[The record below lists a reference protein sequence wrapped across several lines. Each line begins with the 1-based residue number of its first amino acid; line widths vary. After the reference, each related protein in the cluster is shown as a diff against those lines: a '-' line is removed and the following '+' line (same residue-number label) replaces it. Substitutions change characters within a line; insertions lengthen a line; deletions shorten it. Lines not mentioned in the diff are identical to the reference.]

1 MNNKIIWL
9 ASYPKSGNTWLRYL
23 ISNYFFNSERKF
35 NFKIAKAI
43 IHFPTEDQMK
53 SIVNR
58 SEILKNPFSIS
69 NYWIQ
74 AQEELKI
81 KSNQFNNQTDSK
93 SNAVFLK
100 THNALVSINNKSF
113 TNEDLSLAIIQI
125 VRDPRDIVI
134 SYSNYANS
142 SYDEI
147 IREMTTDRLM
157 YRMDK
162 SEDPPRIQIAGSWKF
177 HYISWKTG
185 VPTIPRILVKYED
198 LLSNTEDE
206 FYKIIKFLSKLLNFK
221 INMNQLKFS
230 VECSSFKVLSQ
241 SEKKHGFHEIKSD
254 RPFFRKGTK
263 NQWQEKLSQLQI
275 NKIENEFKDEM
286 KFLGYLK

>member
-1 MNNKIIWL
+1 MKE
-9 ASYPKSGNTWLRYL
+9 SL
-23 ISNYFFNSERKF
+23 IL
-35 NFKIAKAI
+35 KIAKAI

-74 AQEELKI
+74 AQEQLKI
-81 KSNQFNNQTDSK
+81 NSTQFNNQTDSK

-134 SYSNYANS
+134 SYSNFANS

-147 IREMTTDRLM
+147 IREMTSDRLM

-162 SEDPPRIQIAGSWKF
+162 SVDPPRIQIAGSWKF

-185 VPTIPRILVKYED
+185 VPTIPRILVRYED
-198 LLSNTEDE
+198 LLNNTEDE
-206 FYKIIKFLSKLLNFK
+206 FYKIIKFLSKLLNFQ
-221 INMNQLKFS
+221 INMDQLKFS
-230 VECSSFKVLSQ
+230 VECSSF
-241 SEKKHGFHEIKSD
+241 
-254 RPFFRKGTK
+254 
-263 NQWQEKLSQLQI
+263 
-275 NKIENEFKDEM
+275 
-286 KFLGYLK
+286 

>member
-9 ASYPKSGNTWLRYL
+9 ASYPKSGNTWMRYL
-23 ISNYFFNSERKF
+23 ISNYFFNSEKKF

-43 IHFPTEDQMK
+43 KNFPTEDQMK
-53 SIVNR
+53 SIVSK
-58 SEILKNPFSIS
+58 SEILKNPFSIA

-81 KSNQFNNQTDSK
+81 QSTQFKNQTNSQQYT
-93 SNAVFLK
+93 AFLK

-113 TNEDLSLAIIQI
+113 TNENLSLAIIQI
-125 VRDPRDIVI
+125 VRDPRDVVI
-134 SYSNYANS
+134 SYSNFANS

-147 IREMTTDRLM
+147 IREMTSDKLM
-157 YRMDK
+157 YRMDQ
-162 SEDPPRIQIAGSWKF
+162 SIDPPRVQITGSWKF

-185 VPTIPRILVKYED
+185 VPNIPRILVKYED

-206 FYKIIKFLSKLLNFK
+206 FYKIIEFLSRLLNFK
-221 INMNQLKFS
+221 INMDQLKFS
-230 VECSSFKVLSQ
+230 IECSSFKILSKN
-241 SEKKHGFHEIKSD
+241 EKKYGFHEIKND
-254 RPFFRKGTK
+254 RPFFRKGKK
-263 NQWQEKLSQLQI
+263 NQWQEKLTQSQI
-275 NKIENEFKDEM
+275 IKIENEFKDEM